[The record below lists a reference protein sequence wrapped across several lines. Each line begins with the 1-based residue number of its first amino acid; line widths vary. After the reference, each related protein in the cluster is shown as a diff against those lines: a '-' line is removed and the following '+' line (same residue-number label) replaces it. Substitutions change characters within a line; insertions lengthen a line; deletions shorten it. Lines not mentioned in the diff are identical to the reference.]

1 MGWPPRMTRIEREI
15 TGIAL
20 TATALLVAAGTV
32 VGAALDRWLHRGER

>member
-1 MGWPPRMTRIEREI
+1 MGWPPRMTRLEREL

-32 VGAALDRWLHRGER
+32 VGAALDRWLRRDQ